1 MKHTNYFA
9 KRRLCYVTAKLYCG
23 NQNRFKESKH
33 NWDKSDL
40 KLIEQQEND
49 ILRSGKRDKL
59 ELTAAIVAVALK
71 PSTSTRI
78 VQHTKTNNSTIKGYL
93 EFMIEKSLLTK
104 QIIAKAGRKTR
115 FFEATKKG
123 ITFLKTY
130 CDILKMLYGE
140 NFLKNTNDLAVA
152 CLQSSEEP

>member
-1 MKHTNYFA
+1 MQPS
-9 KRRLCYVTAKLYCG
+9 RRVTAKLYCW
-23 NQNRFKESKH
+23 NQNRFKDSKH
-33 NWDKSDL
+33 NWDKSDRN
-40 KLIEQQEND
+40 LIEQQEND

-93 EFMIEKSLLTK
+93 KFMIEKHLLTK
-104 QIIAKAGRKTR
+104 KSIAKASRKIR
-115 FFEATKKG
+115 FFEATERG

-130 CDILKMLYGE
+130 CDILKLLYGE
-140 NFLKNTNDLAVA
+140 NFIKNTNDLAVA
-152 CLQSSEEP
+152 CLQLSEEP